1 VETLLTFLN
10 TPHYAHFSILSKHFP
25 LGCVFWSAFII
36 FLALILDCM
45 RLVRPL
51 ILRRTVI
58 AAVCCALCLLLN
70 ACPHHIEEMVEKM
83 APPKGYKPSYT
94 TSNTSL
100 KKLTQQAKISSSAT
114 TSQIPSGFDPSILS
128 SFPYTGDVG
137 KTLSQNGTNASLGG
151 IGSFGGIDSSALA
164 GKFPNG
170 LPDITSAM
178 KGLLGDSALT
188 QTLASGGMDSALSK
202 FKTFGG
208 NNSGGMADME
218 RLLKDSSFA
227 KTLANIP
234 SMIPDEILNNLPE
247 MISSAMGDSAAFPMK
262 SESKEGK
269 QKESKSKSEK
279 KDKSKS
285 ASPTKSMLPQ
295 NVPSQSDVSS
305 GEVFAGMAQKM
316 AQMLP
321 QISEMK
327 KKYER
332 MQREYAE
339 REAQEQYERIAEAE
353 EREAKRIAAEPAIM
367 PINVQIRSINDAH
380 YPNEIELNVS
390 VIDTAGRFI
399 SGLAPPN
406 FQGTGNYRA
415 YWRALADSCSQMNST
430 AQTRV
435 RSFDVQEVRE
445 GSLDTHAVAFVLD
458 HSSSMG
464 NTRARRLQEAVARTM
479 GIVKKQDYITA
490 IKFTNKIKIEVPLTN
505 DSNAYRD
512 NFLIDGLEG
521 YSGGTAIYDGVLAA
535 IKELQ
540 KAPKGVSKVVILFTD
555 GDDNSSKSKIGA
567 VYKAAKENN
576 VRIYSIAY
584 GMTEETPLQN
594 LAQYTGGMMYRLYSV
609 KEFPLA
615 FADLYKA
622 LKNYYRVR
630 YRPPE
635 CAAVHSVQV
644 RLAVPELV
652 TVSTGTA
659 EYDRSVFTPLDT
671 VGSVQLVNIEFETGK
686 ATIRSE
692 SLTLLRDIAQY
703 MKRSPRIT
711 MEVRGHTDNRGGTD
725 INQKLSEA
733 RAQAVATAL
742 IGMGVQKAQLRIVG
756 YGESKPLAANDTEE
770 NRRRNRRTEF
780 AIVEK

>member
-1 VETLLTFLN
+1 
-10 TPHYAHFSILSKHFP
+10 
-25 LGCVFWSAFII
+25 
-36 FLALILDCM
+36 M

-51 ILRRTVI
+51 VLRRTVI

-100 KKLTQQAKISSSAT
+100 KKLTEQAKISSSAT
-114 TSQIPSGFDPSILS
+114 TSQIPSSQIPSGFDPSILS
-128 SFPYTGDVG
+128 SFPYAGDLG

-151 IGSFGGIDSSALA
+151 IGSVGGGDSSALA

-178 KGLLGDSALT
+178 KGLLGDSALA
-188 QTLASGGMDSALSK
+188 QTLLSGGMDSALSK

-208 NNSGGMADME
+208 NSSGSNSSGMADME

-247 MISSAMGDSAAFPMK
+247 MISSAMGDSAAVPMK
-262 SESKEGK
+262 PESKEGK
-269 QKESKSKSEK
+269 QKESKSKAEK

-285 ASPTKSMLPQ
+285 DIPTEQ
-295 NVPSQSDVSS
+295 
-305 GEVFAGMAQKM
+305 VFAGMAQKM

-321 QISEMK
+321 QIHEMK
-327 KKYER
+327 KKYEL

-339 REAQEQYERIAEAE
+339 REAQEQYERIAAAE

-367 PINVQIRSINDAH
+367 PINVQVRSINDAH

-415 YWRALADSCSQMNST
+415 YWRALADSCPQMNST

-458 HSSSMG
+458 HSPSMG
-464 NTRARRLQEAVARTM
+464 DTRARRLQEAVARTM

-490 IKFTNKIKIEVPLTN
+490 IKFTKSIKVEVPLTN

-512 NFLIDGLEG
+512 GFLIDGLEG
-521 YSGGTAIYDGVLAA
+521 YGGGTAIYDGVLAA

-540 KAPKGVSKVVILFTD
+540 KAPKGASKVVILFTD

-635 CAAVHSVQV
+635 CAALHSVQV

-692 SLTLLRDIAQY
+692 SLPLLRDVAQY
-703 MKRSPRIT
+703 LKRSPHIV

-725 INQKLSEA
+725 LNQKLSEA
-733 RAQAVATAL
+733 RAESVATAL
-742 IGMGVQKAQLRIVG
+742 FGMGVQKKQLRIVG
-756 YGESKPLAANDTEE
+756 FGESRPLAANDSEE

-780 AIVEK
+780 VIVEK

>member
-1 VETLLTFLN
+1 
-10 TPHYAHFSILSKHFP
+10 
-25 LGCVFWSAFII
+25 
-36 FLALILDCM
+36 
-45 RLVRPL
+45 
-51 ILRRTVI
+51 
-58 AAVCCALCLLLN
+58 
-70 ACPHHIEEMVEKM
+70 M

-100 KKLTQQAKISSSAT
+100 KKLTEQAKISSSAT
-114 TSQIPSGFDPSILS
+114 TSQLPSSQLPSGFDPSILS
-128 SFPYTGDVG
+128 SFPYAGDVG

-151 IGSFGGIDSSALA
+151 IGSFGGSDSSALA
-164 GKFPNG
+164 GKLPNG

-178 KGLLGDSALT
+178 KGLLGDSALA
-188 QTLASGGMDSALSK
+188 QTLASGGMDSALST

-208 NNSGGMADME
+208 NSSGGNSSGGNSPDMADMK

-227 KTLANIP
+227 KALANIP

-247 MISSAMGDSAAFPMK
+247 MMSSATGDSAAFPMK
-262 SESKEGK
+262 PESKEKTQKESK

-279 KDKSKS
+279 KDKSKPEL
-285 ASPTKSMLPQ
+285 PTEQ
-295 NVPSQSDVSS
+295 
-305 GEVFAGMAQKM
+305 VFAGMAQKM

-327 KKYER
+327 KNYER

-367 PINVQIRSINDAH
+367 PINVHVRSINDAR

-415 YWRALADSCSQMNST
+415 YWRALADSCPQMNST

-521 YSGGTAIYDGVLAA
+521 YSGGTAIYDGVMAA

-540 KAPKGVSKVVILFTD
+540 KAPKGASKVVILFTD
-555 GDDNSSKSKIGA
+555 GGDNSSKLKIGA
-567 VYKAAKENN
+567 VYKAAKEHN

-622 LKNYYRVR
+622 LKNYYRIR

-659 EYDRSVFTPLDT
+659 QYDRSVFTPLDT

-742 IGMGVQKAQLRIVG
+742 IGMGVQKTQLRIVG
-756 YGESKPLAANDTEE
+756 YGESKPLTANDTEE

>member
-1 VETLLTFLN
+1 MRFVQ
-10 TPHYAHFSILSKHFP
+10 P
-25 LGCVFWSAFII
+25 LV
-36 FLALILDCM
+36 
-45 RLVRPL
+45 
-51 ILRRTVI
+51 LRRTVI
-58 AAVCCALCLLLN
+58 AAVCCALCLFLN

-94 TSNTSL
+94 TSSTSL
-100 KKLTQQAKISSSAT
+100 KKLTEQAKISSSAT
-114 TSQIPSGFDPSILS
+114 TSQLPTSQLPTSQLPSGFDPSVLS
-128 SFPYTGDVG
+128 SFPYAGDIG
-137 KTLSQNGTNASLGG
+137 KTLSQNSTNASLGG
-151 IGSFGGIDSSALA
+151 IGSFGGSDSSALA

-170 LPDITSAM
+170 VPDITSAM
-178 KGLLGDSALT
+178 KGLLGDSALA

-208 NNSGGMADME
+208 NGSGSNSSGSNIPSMADME

-247 MISSAMGDSAAFPMK
+247 MMSSVMGDSAAVPMN
-262 SESKEGK
+262 SESKENT
-269 QKESKSKSEK
+269 QKESKQKEGKSKSDK

-285 ASPTKSMLPQ
+285 ASSTKSTLPQ
-295 NVPSQSDVSS
+295 NVPSQSDTPS
-305 GEVFAGMAQKM
+305 GQVFAGMAQKM

-321 QISEMK
+321 QIHEMK
-327 KKYER
+327 KNYER

-367 PINVQIRSINDAH
+367 PINVHVRSINDAR

-415 YWRALADSCSQMNST
+415 YWRALADSCPQMNST

-512 NFLIDGLEG
+512 GFLIDGLEG
-521 YSGGTAIYDGVLAA
+521 YSGGTAIYDGVMAA

-540 KAPKGVSKVVILFTD
+540 KAPKGASKVVILFTD

-622 LKNYYRVR
+622 LKNYYRIR

-659 EYDRSVFTPLDT
+659 QYDRSVFTPLDT

-742 IGMGVQKAQLRIVG
+742 IGMGVQKTQLRIVG
-756 YGESKPLAANDTEE
+756 YGESKPLTANDTEE

>member
-1 VETLLTFLN
+1 
-10 TPHYAHFSILSKHFP
+10 
-25 LGCVFWSAFII
+25 
-36 FLALILDCM
+36 M
-45 RLVRPL
+45 RLVRPS
-51 ILRRTVI
+51 ILRRT
-58 AAVCCALCLLLN
+58 ALSLACLALCLLLT

-128 SFPYTGDVG
+128 SFPYADDVG
-137 KTLSQNGTNASLGG
+137 KTLSQNGTNATLGG
-151 IGSFGGIDSSALA
+151 IGSFGGIDSSAFA

-170 LPDITSAM
+170 MPDITSAM
-178 KGLLGDSALT
+178 KGFLGDSALSK
-188 QTLASGGMDSALSK
+188 TLASGDMDSVLSK
-202 FKTFGG
+202 FKGFS
-208 NNSGGMADME
+208 SGGAGIAGSME
-218 RLLKDSSFA
+218 KFMKDSSFA
-227 KTLANIP
+227 KMLKNIP
-234 SMIPDEILNNLPE
+234 DVIPEEMLNNLPD
-247 MISSAMGDSAAFPMK
+247 MISSVMGDSSAAPAKSDGKEK
-262 SESKEGK
+262 SEQKGKSSKSSAP
-269 QKESKSKSEK
+269 KESKNSAKKSEEK
-279 KDKSKS
+279 LGDV
-285 ASPTKSMLPQ
+285 
-295 NVPSQSDVSS
+295 VPGQV
-305 GEVFAGMAQKM
+305 AGDMVRKM

-321 QISEMK
+321 QLSEMK
-327 KKYER
+327 KNYER
-332 MQREYAE
+332 MQQEYAE
-339 REAQEQYERIAEAE
+339 REAQTQYERIAQAE
-353 EREAKRIAAEPAIM
+353 EREAKRLAAEPAIM
-367 PINVQIRSINDAH
+367 PINVHVRSINDTR

-390 VIDTAGRFI
+390 VIDTGGRFI

-406 FQGTGNYRA
+406 FQGTGNYRS
-415 YWRALADSCSQMNST
+415 YWRALADSCPQMNST

-521 YSGGTAIYDGVLAA
+521 YSGGTAIYDGVMAA

-540 KAPKGVSKVVILFTD
+540 KAPKGASKVVILFTD
-555 GDDNSSKSKIGA
+555 GGDNSSKTKIGA

-622 LKNYYRVR
+622 LKNYYRIR

-635 CAAVHSVQV
+635 CAALHSVQV

-659 EYDRSVFTPLDT
+659 QYDRSVFTPLDT

-686 ATIRSE
+686 ATIRAE
-692 SLTLLRDIAQY
+692 SMPLLRDIAQY
-703 MKRSPRIT
+703 VKRSPRLV
-711 MEVRGHTDNRGGTD
+711 MEIRGHTDNRGGTD
-725 INQKLSEA
+725 LNQKLSEA
-733 RAQAVATAL
+733 RAQSVATAL
-742 IGMGVQKAQLRIVG
+742 IGMGVQKSQLRIVG
-756 YGESKPLAANDTEE
+756 LGESKPLAGNDTEE

>member
-1 VETLLTFLN
+1 
-10 TPHYAHFSILSKHFP
+10 
-25 LGCVFWSAFII
+25 
-36 FLALILDCM
+36 M

-51 ILRRTVI
+51 VLRRTVI

-100 KKLTQQAKISSSAT
+100 KKLTEQAKIPSRSAANAT
-114 TSQIPSGFDPSILS
+114 TASSPSPSPSDFDPSVLA
-128 SFPYTGDVG
+128 SFPYAGDIG
-137 KTLSQNGTNASLGG
+137 KVLAPSVTSSSLGS
-151 IGSFGGIDSSALA
+151 GSLGSMDSSAFV
-164 GKFPNG
+164 GG
-170 LPDITSAM
+170 LPQGIPKGFSSGMPDITSAM
-178 KGLLGDSALT
+178 KGFLGDSALSK
-188 QTLASGGMDSALSK
+188 TLTSGDMDSVLSKLKGFSSGGAMS
-202 FKTFGG
+202 
-208 NNSGGMADME
+208 SGGAGIAGSME
-218 RLLKDSSFA
+218 KFMKDSSFA
-227 KTLANIP
+227 KMLKNIP
-234 SMIPDEILNNLPE
+234 DVIPEEMLNNLPD
-247 MISSAMGDSAAFPMK
+247 MISSVMGDSSATPAKSDGKEK
-262 SESKEGK
+262 SEQKGKSSKSSAP
-269 QKESKSKSEK
+269 KESKNSAKKSEEK
-279 KDKSKS
+279 LGDV
-285 ASPTKSMLPQ
+285 
-295 NVPSQSDVSS
+295 VPEQV
-305 GEVFAGMAQKM
+305 AGDMARKM

-321 QISEMK
+321 QLSEMK
-327 KKYER
+327 KNYER

-339 REAQEQYERIAEAE
+339 REAQTQYERIAEAE
-353 EREAKRIAAEPAIM
+353 EREAKRIAAEPTIM
-367 PINVQIRSINDAH
+367 PINVHVRSINDAR

-415 YWRALADSCSQMNST
+415 YWRALADSCPQMNST

-512 NFLIDGLEG
+512 GFLIDGLEG
-521 YSGGTAIYDGVLAA
+521 YSGGTAIYDGVMAA

-540 KAPKGVSKVVILFTD
+540 KAPKGASKVIILFTD
-555 GDDNSSKSKIGA
+555 GDDNSSKLKIGA

-622 LKNYYRVR
+622 LKNYYRIR

-659 EYDRSVFTPLDT
+659 QYDRSVFTPLDT

-686 ATIRSE
+686 ATIRAE
-692 SLTLLRDIAQY
+692 SLSLLRDVAQY
-703 MKRSPRIT
+703 LKRSPRIV
-711 MEVRGHTDNRGGTD
+711 MEVRGHTDNRGGTE

-742 IGMGVQKAQLRIVG
+742 IGMGVQKTQLRIVG